1 MNYKKWLLPHWRE
14 GDTFF
19 SMPAKKYNECIK
31 YKLLSLTNG
40 FHNQL
45 NQLICKSVQPTC
57 SIHSSSVVTLAG
69 LIPIILQIHCISP
82 TSGHH
87 FLLTHYFQH
96 PLLLYSFTTGLKL
109 TCFINPSQDCI
120 HRLRLNLLWQADLF
134 STLFH

>member
-1 MNYKKWLLPHWRE
+1 
-14 GDTFF
+14 
-19 SMPAKKYNECIK
+19 MPAKKYNECIK

-109 TCFINPSQDCI
+109 TFHKSFPGLHSQTETESFVTSRLIFNPFSLIFHIPPVYDSQ
-120 HRLRLNLLWQADLF
+120 
-134 STLFH
+134 